1 MSVRI
6 AILVD
11 NKPLFASGII
21 QQALFTYKCLA
32 NTPGH
37 SVFFVSTDPTYLTFG
52 QETGFFQDIPVMTL
66 TQSNLEMVLDGVSIF
81 LCLSSNI
88 NTDRPT
94 LERIKN
100 QGTKIVQ
107 NICGN
112 NFIIDQERFVFG
124 CHEGINF
131 YENSELYDEYW
142 LLPMY
147 SFAKSYIETMTRR
160 PVIVVPYVWDAD
172 IIEAWMKRTNPLSD
186 IHWRPFGSDIINP
199 TILIAEPN
207 VSIHKTALVPLA
219 ICERYFLEGGK
230 LEKILCLS
238 TNKADASDHQRLQM
252 MSQLTITRMHKVETY
267 PRMILPDVLHQL
279 LNLGKSPIIISHQI
293 MNDLN
298 FLHLEMFYLGHPII
312 HNCER
317 LKDAGFYY
325 EACNVE
331 QGAKLLADLTSS
343 TTKIDHNPIQIRSKE
358 ILWRYSSRN
367 PENIHAYAARILHT
381 LHS

>member
-21 QQALFTYKCLA
+21 QQALFTYKCIA

-160 PVIVVPYVWDAD
+160 PVIIMPYVWDTHILD
-172 IIEAWMKRTNPLSD
+172 AWMSRFDEVTD
-186 IHWRPFGSDIINP
+186 IRWAPPTTVEFRP
-199 TILIAEPN
+199 TVLIAEPN
-207 VSIHKTALVPLA
+207 VSIHKTSLVPLA
-219 ICERYFLEGGK
+219 ICERFYQEGG
-230 LEKILCLS
+230 LPDKILCLS
-238 TNKADASDHQRLQM
+238 TAKGESSDSQRAQM
-252 MSQLTITRMHKVETY
+252 IRQFAIAKNGLVESY
-267 PRMILPDVLHQL
+267 PRMVLPDVLLQL
-279 LNLGKSPIIISHQI
+279 RMLGKSPVIISHQI

-298 FLHLEMFYLGHPII
+298 FLHLEMFYLGYPII

-317 LKDAGFYY
+317 LRGAGFYY

-331 QGAKLLADLTSS
+331 QGANMLFHLMQNIKEFDDIAY
-343 TTKIDHNPIQIRSKE
+343 KAKSKDV
-358 ILWRYSSRN
+358 LWRYSPYNPKNIQSYESRVSQ
-367 PENIHAYAARILHT
+367 L
-381 LHS
+381 L